1 MTDSQWNHIKEWLP
15 AEEKKGRPR
24 ELEMR
29 QVVNAIFYV
38 VRSGIQWRMLPKE
51 YPKWS
56 SVYYY
61 FRKWTQTGLWQQ
73 IHDRLRAQVRQKAG
87 RHKHAT
93 GGSID
98 SQSVKGTLV
107 PGLRGYDAN
116 KKVKGRKRHILVD
129 TMGLIMKAKVTTADI
144 QDRDGAR
151 KLLKRLPGTC
161 KCLRKVWVDAAYR
174 GKLVDWVASHFKF
187 RLEVV
192 NKEKGQRGF
201 QILPRRWVVERTFG
215 WLYIQR
221 RMSKDYERLIE
232 SSEAFIYI
240 SMTQL
245 MLKRVARA

>member
-1 MTDSQWNHIKEWLP
+1 M
-15 AEEKKGRPR
+15 
-24 ELEMR
+24 
-29 QVVNAIFYV
+29 
-38 VRSGIQWRMLPKE
+38 
-51 YPKWS
+51 
-56 SVYYY
+56 
-61 FRKWTQTGLWQQ
+61 
-73 IHDRLRAQVRQKAG
+73 
-87 RHKHAT
+87 
-93 GGSID
+93 
-98 SQSVKGTLV
+98 KGTLV